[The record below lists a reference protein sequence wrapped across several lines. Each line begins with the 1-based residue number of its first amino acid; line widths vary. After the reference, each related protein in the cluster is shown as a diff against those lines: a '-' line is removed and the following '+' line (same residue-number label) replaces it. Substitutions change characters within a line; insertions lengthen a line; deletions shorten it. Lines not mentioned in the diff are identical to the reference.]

1 MVLKFIPLCL
11 FFPLLF
17 LFLFP
22 PPLQEEEAQAKALD
36 LLLHKKHI
44 RELPK
49 TQNRDVSRPATI
61 YDEDW
66 IVMAP
71 PEGKMYDYD
80 DYLFLSQCNQEMF
93 QHVYM
98 YVRIYT

>member
-1 MVLKFIPLCL
+1 MVVKFIPLCL
-11 FFPLLF
+11 FLPLL
-17 LFLFP
+17 LLFP
-22 PPLQEEEAQAKALD
+22 TSLQEEEAQAKALD

-49 TQNRDVSRPATI
+49 TQNRDVSRPATV

-71 PEGKMYDYD
+71 PEGKTCDYD
-80 DYLFLSQCNQEMF
+80 DHLFLS
-93 QHVYM
+93 
-98 YVRIYT
+98 